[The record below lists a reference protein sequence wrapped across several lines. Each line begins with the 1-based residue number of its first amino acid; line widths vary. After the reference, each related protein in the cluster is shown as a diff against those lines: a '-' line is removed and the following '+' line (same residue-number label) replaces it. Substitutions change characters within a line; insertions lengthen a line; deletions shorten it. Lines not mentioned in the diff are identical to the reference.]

1 MAEDT
6 NSEATDQICISQH
19 STDVSARE
27 EHGTRSKSKKH
38 WNNKDKH
45 DHAGERATHP
55 TMSQS
60 SQPSMMDVMTM
71 FTMMMQTQEKARS
84 DEEIR
89 RREWEAA
96 RERERAEERKQAEVA
111 RRTHEFTI
119 VDQARKQEQMMIDLQ
134 AKQYNLA
141 VTEAAA
147 AKESW
152 KEQQE
157 QQKIRENKK
166 LAEAAILAYPKIK
179 SRVKLD
185 TQTAGLEELLTS
197 NNIGKE

>member
-19 STDVSARE
+19 STDVVARE
-27 EHGTRSKSKKH
+27 EYGTRSKSKKH
-38 WNNKDKH
+38 GNNKDKH
-45 DHAGERATHP
+45 DDAGEQATLP
-55 TMSQS
+55 TMSQP

-71 FTMMMQTQEKARS
+71 FSMMMQTQEKARS

-96 RERERAEERKQAEVA
+96 RERETAEERKQAEVA
-111 RRTHEFTI
+111 RRTHELTI
-119 VDQARKQEQMMIDLQ
+119 ADQARKQEQMMIDLQ
-134 AKQYNLA
+134 TKQYNLA

-157 QQKIRENKK
+157 QQKKREKKK

-185 TQTAGLEELLTS
+185 TQIAGWRS
-197 NNIGKE
+197 Y